1 MFDQF
6 IWLTLTIVY
15 ITAQSTT
22 SLFNSGFIVGCF
34 FFLWHGQGLYLRPR
48 YTMKTWWKYFLAYIF
63 FVILSKLWLQVLCFN
78 LYLIYLG
85 SGIGEIIHIKFQFP
99 IF

>member
-63 FVILSKLWLQVLCFN
+63 FVILSKLWLQVCGL
-78 LYLIYLG
+78 
-85 SGIGEIIHIKFQFP
+85 
-99 IF
+99 